1 MSHPYLGI
9 LDGVKLAIVGDG
21 LEQRHQLAAKG
32 RLLAQLGLQPWQ
44 GTSKV

>member
-1 MSHPYLGI
+1 MSYPYLGV
-9 LDGVKLAIVGDG
+9 LDGVKLAVVGDS

-32 RLLAQLGLQPWQ
+32 GLLAQLGLQPWQ